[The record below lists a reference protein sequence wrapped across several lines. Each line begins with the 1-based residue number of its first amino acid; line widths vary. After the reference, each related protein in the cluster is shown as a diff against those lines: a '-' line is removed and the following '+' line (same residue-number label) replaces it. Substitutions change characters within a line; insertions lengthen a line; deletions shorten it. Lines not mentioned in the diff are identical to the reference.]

1 VCQKHPG
8 PQPKEADRMSD
19 DSYETAERTQSGV
32 FIAILGFA
40 ALAALAGL
48 IWSYTL
54 ENRLEKAQAALTN
67 AQQQNDKL
75 AEGLNETNAKLR
87 VTSETLGQSV
97 GLTQRQ
103 LEARASE
110 FLKRQQAETS
120 RLEKEQQAA
129 QAESQKQIGAVS
141 GDLSTVKTD
150 VGGVKTDVAAT
161 KTELANAESQLKR
174 VTGDLG
180 VTSGL
185 VATNSKELD
194 ILKHKGD
201 RNYYDLNL
209 TKGAKPYPISGISL
223 ELKKADTK
231 HSKYTLVVESD
242 DKKIEKKDKNVDE
255 PVQFYTG
262 KDKLLYELVIN
273 TVNKNQVVG
282 YLATPK
288 NAPVPL
294 QP

>member
-1 VCQKHPG
+1 
-8 PQPKEADRMSD
+8 MSD
-19 DSYETAERTQSGV
+19 ENYEAGERTQSGL
-32 FIAILGFA
+32 FIALVGFA
-40 ALAALAGL
+40 VLASPAGL
-48 IWSYTL
+48 IRSYTL
-54 ENRLEKAQAALTN
+54 EARLQKSQTALTT

-75 AEGLNETNAKLR
+75 AESLNETNAKLR

-129 QAESQKQIGAVS
+129 QAEAQKQIGAVS
-141 GDLSTVKTD
+141 SDVSSVKTD

-161 KTELANAESQLKR
+161 KTELANTETKLQR

-180 VTSGL
+180 LTSGL
-185 VATNSKELD
+185 VATNSKELE

-209 TKGAKPYPISGISL
+209 TKGAKPTPISGVSL
-223 ELKKADTK
+223 QLKKAD
-231 HSKYTLVVESD
+231 
-242 DKKIEKKDKNVDE
+242 EKKSKH
-255 PVQFYTG
+255 P
-262 KDKLLYELVIN
+262 
-273 TVNKNQVVG
+273 
-282 YLATPK
+282 LA
-288 NAPVPL
+288 VEREE
-294 QP
+294 

>member
-1 VCQKHPG
+1 
-8 PQPKEADRMSD
+8 MSD

-40 ALAALAGL
+40 ALAALGGL

-54 ENRLEKAQAALTN
+54 ENRLEKAQVALTN

-75 AEGLNETNAKLR
+75 AESLNETNAKLR

-110 FLKRQQAETS
+110 FLKRQQAETA

-141 GDLSTVKTD
+141 GDLTNVKTD

-185 VATNSKELD
+185 VATNGKELE

>member
-1 VCQKHPG
+1 
-8 PQPKEADRMSD
+8 MSD
-19 DSYETAERTQSGV
+19 DSLETEERTQSGV
-32 FIAILGFA
+32 FIALLGFA
-40 ALAALAGL
+40 VFASAATLV
-48 IWSYTL
+48 WSYTL
-54 ENRLEKAQAALTN
+54 ESRLEKSQATLAN
-67 AQQQNDKL
+67 VRQQNDKL
-75 AEGLNETNAKLR
+75 AESLNETNAKLS
-87 VTSETLGQSV
+87 VTSETLGRSV

-103 LEARASE
+103 LELRAKE
-110 FLKRQQAETS
+110 FAQRQQAETS
-120 RLEKEQQAA
+120 RLEKEQAAA
-129 QAESQKQIGAVS
+129 QAATNQQIGAVS
-141 GDLSTVKTD
+141 TDVTSVKTD

-161 KTELANAESQLKR
+161 KNELQAAEAKLQR

-185 VATNSKELD
+185 VATNGKELE

-209 TKGAKPYPISGISL
+209 TKGAKPTPISGVSL
-223 ELKKADTK
+223 ALKKADSK
-231 HSKYTLVVESD
+231 RSKYTLVVESD
-242 DKKIEKKDKNVDE
+242 DKMIEKKDKSLDE

-273 TVNKNQVVG
+273 TINKNQVIG

-288 NAPVPL
+288 NAPAPL

>member
-1 VCQKHPG
+1 
-8 PQPKEADRMSD
+8 MSD

-40 ALAALAGL
+40 ALAALGGL

-54 ENRLEKAQAALTN
+54 ENRLEKAQVALTN

-75 AEGLNETNAKLR
+75 AESLNETNAKLR

-110 FLKRQQAETS
+110 FLKRQQAETA

-129 QAESQKQIGAVS
+129 QAEAQKQIGAVS
-141 GDLSTVKTD
+141 GDLTNVKTD

-185 VATNSKELD
+185 VATNGRELEL
-194 ILKHKGD
+194 LKHKGD

-209 TKGAKPYPISGISL
+209 TKGAKPYPISGISI

-242 DKKIEKKDKNVDE
+242 NKKIEKKDKNLDE

-273 TVNKNQVVG
+273 TINKNQVIG

>member
-1 VCQKHPG
+1 
-8 PQPKEADRMSD
+8 MSD

-40 ALAALAGL
+40 ALAALGGL
-48 IWSYTL
+48 VWNYTL
-54 ENRLEKAQAALTN
+54 ENRLEKAQVALTN

-75 AEGLNETNAKLR
+75 AESLNETNAKLR

-110 FLKRQQAETS
+110 FLKRQQAETA

-141 GDLSTVKTD
+141 GDLTNVKTD

-185 VATNSKELD
+185 VATNGKELE

>member
-1 VCQKHPG
+1 
-8 PQPKEADRMSD
+8 MSD
-19 DSYETAERTQSGV
+19 ENLDSVERSHSGV
-32 FIAILGFA
+32 FIALVGFA
-40 ALAALAGL
+40 VMASAAGL

-54 ENRLEKAQAALTN
+54 ENRLEKSQAALVT

-75 AEGLNETNAKLR
+75 AESLNETNAKLR

-110 FLKRQQAETS
+110 FLKRQQAETA

-129 QAESQKQIGAVS
+129 QAESAKQIGAVS
-141 GDLSTVKTD
+141 TDVTAVKTD

-161 KTELANAESQLKR
+161 KTELQNTESQLKR

-185 VATNSKELD
+185 VATNGKELE

-201 RNYYDLNL
+201 RNYYDVNL
-209 TKGAKPYPISGISL
+209 TKGAKPTAISGISL
-223 ELKKADTK
+223 SLKKADTK
-231 HSKYTLVVESD
+231 HSK
-242 DKKIEKKDKNVDE
+242 
-255 PVQFYTG
+255 
-262 KDKLLYELVIN
+262 
-273 TVNKNQVVG
+273 
-282 YLATPK
+282 
-288 NAPVPL
+288 
-294 QP
+294 

>member
-1 VCQKHPG
+1 
-8 PQPKEADRMSD
+8 MSD
-19 DSYETAERTQSGV
+19 DSLETEERTQSGV
-32 FIAILGFA
+32 FIALLGFA
-40 ALAALAGL
+40 VLASAAGL
-48 IWSYTL
+48 VWSYTL
-54 ENRLEKAQAALTN
+54 ESRLEKSQATLAN
-67 AQQQNDKL
+67 VRQQNDKL
-75 AEGLNETNAKLR
+75 AESLNETNAKLT
-87 VTSETLGQSV
+87 VTSETLGRSV

-103 LEARASE
+103 LELRAKE
-110 FLKRQQAETS
+110 FAQRQQAETS
-120 RLEKEQQAA
+120 RLEKEQAAA
-129 QAESQKQIGAVS
+129 QAATNQQIGAVS
-141 GDLSTVKTD
+141 TDVTSVKTD

-161 KTELANAESQLKR
+161 KNELQAAEAKLQR

-185 VATNSKELD
+185 VATNGKELE

-209 TKGAKPYPISGISL
+209 TKGAKPTPISGVSL
-223 ELKKADTK
+223 ALKKADSK
-231 HSKYTLVVESD
+231 RSKYTLVVESD
-242 DKKIEKKDKNVDE
+242 DKMIEKKDKSLDE

-273 TVNKNQVVG
+273 TINKNQVIG

-288 NAPVPL
+288 NAPAPL

>member
-1 VCQKHPG
+1 
-8 PQPKEADRMSD
+8 MSD

-40 ALAALAGL
+40 ALAALGGL
-48 IWSYTL
+48 VWSYTL
-54 ENRLEKAQAALTN
+54 ENRLEKAQVALTN

-75 AEGLNETNAKLR
+75 AESLNETNAKLR

-110 FLKRQQAETS
+110 FLKRQQAETAS
-120 RLEKEQQAA
+120 LEKEQQAA

-141 GDLSTVKTD
+141 GDLTNVKTD

-185 VATNSKELD
+185 VATNGKELE

>member
-1 VCQKHPG
+1 
-8 PQPKEADRMSD
+8 MSD
-19 DSYETAERTQSGV
+19 ENYEAGERTQSGL
-32 FIAILGFA
+32 FIALVGFA
-40 ALAALAGL
+40 VLASAAGL

-54 ENRLEKAQAALTN
+54 ETRLQKSQTALTT

-75 AEGLNETNAKLR
+75 AESLNETNAKLK
-87 VTSETLGQSV
+87 VTTETLGQSV

-103 LEARASE
+103 LEARANE
-110 FLKRQQAETS
+110 FLKRQAAETA
-120 RLEKEQQAA
+120 RLEKEQQTASADA
-129 QAESQKQIGAVS
+129 QQKISAVS
-141 GDLSTVKTD
+141 TDVTSVKTD

-161 KTELANAESQLKR
+161 KSELQNTESQLKR

-185 VATNSKELD
+185 VATNAKELD

-201 RNYYDLNL
+201 RNYYDVSL
-209 TKGAKPYPISGISL
+209 TKGAKPTSISGISL
-223 ELKKADTK
+223 SLKKADAK
-231 HSKYTLVVESD
+231 HSKYTLLVESD
-242 DKKIEKKDKNVDE
+242 DKKIEKKDKNLDE

-273 TVNKNQVVG
+273 SINKNQAIG

-288 NAPVPL
+288 NAPAPMS
-294 QP
+294 Q

>member
-1 VCQKHPG
+1 
-8 PQPKEADRMSD
+8 MSD

-40 ALAALAGL
+40 ALAALGGL
-48 IWSYTL
+48 VWSYTL
-54 ENRLEKAQAALTN
+54 ENRLEKAQVALTN

-75 AEGLNETNAKLR
+75 AESLNETNAKLR

-110 FLKRQQAETS
+110 FLKRQQAETA

-141 GDLSTVKTD
+141 GDLTNVKTD

-185 VATNSKELD
+185 VATNGKELE

>member
-1 VCQKHPG
+1 
-8 PQPKEADRMSD
+8 MSD

-40 ALAALAGL
+40 ALAALGGL

-54 ENRLEKAQAALTN
+54 ENRLEKAQVALTN

-75 AEGLNETNAKLR
+75 AESLNETNAKLR

-110 FLKRQQAETS
+110 FLKRQQAETA

-129 QAESQKQIGAVS
+129 QAEAQKQIGAVS
-141 GDLSTVKTD
+141 GDLTNVKTD

-185 VATNSKELD
+185 VATNGRELEL
-194 ILKHKGD
+194 LKHKGD

-209 TKGAKPYPISGISL
+209 TKGAKPYPISGISI

-242 DKKIEKKDKNVDE
+242 DKKIEKKDKNLDE

-273 TVNKNQVVG
+273 TINKNQVIG

>member
-1 VCQKHPG
+1 
-8 PQPKEADRMSD
+8 MSD
-19 DSYETAERTQSGV
+19 DSLETVERTQSGV
-32 FIAILGFA
+32 FIALLGFA
-40 ALAALAGL
+40 VLASAAGL
-48 IWSYTL
+48 VWSYTL
-54 ENRLEKAQAALTN
+54 ESRLEKSQAALVS
-67 AQQQNDKL
+67 ARQQNDKL
-75 AEGLNETNAKLR
+75 AESLNETNAKLS
-87 VTSETLGQSV
+87 VTSETLGRSV

-103 LEARASE
+103 LELRAKE
-110 FLKRQQAETS
+110 FAQRQQAETS
-120 RLEKEQQAA
+120 RLEKEQAAA
-129 QAESQKQIGAVS
+129 QAATNQQIGAVS
-141 GDLSTVKTD
+141 TDVTSVKTD

-161 KTELANAESQLKR
+161 KNELQAAEAKLQR

-185 VATNSKELD
+185 VATNAKELD

-209 TKGAKPYPISGISL
+209 TKGAKPTPISGISL
-223 ELKKADTK
+223 ALKKADAK
-231 HSKYTLVVESD
+231 HSKYTLVVNSD
-242 DKKIEKKDKNVDE
+242 DKLIEKKDKSVDE

-273 TVNKNQVVG
+273 TINKNQVIG

-288 NAPVPL
+288 NAPQTL